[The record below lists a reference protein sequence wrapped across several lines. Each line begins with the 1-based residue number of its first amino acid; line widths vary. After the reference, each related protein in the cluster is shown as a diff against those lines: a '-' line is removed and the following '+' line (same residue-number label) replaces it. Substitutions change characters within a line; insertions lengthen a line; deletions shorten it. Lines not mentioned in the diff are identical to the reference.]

1 MVESLSVE
9 YPQFTVLASS
19 DSGGSWSIIEQSKL
33 SKSITWLVVLEVG
46 VVSIDDLG
54 ATKLSRFNNIKYI
67 TLISLAD
74 NNLSL

>member
-1 MVESLSVE
+1 MSVE

-19 DSGGSWSIIEQSKL
+19 DSGGSWSIIKQSKL
-33 SKSITWLVVLEVG
+33 SKGIAWLVVLEVG
-46 VVSIDDLG
+46 VVSIYDLG
-54 ATKLSRFNNIKYI
+54 ATELSRLNDIKYI